1 MHHMSKIDEV
11 RKAMMDA
18 LKAGD
23 KPRKDALSLLLSA
36 LKNKFI
42 DKRADLTEEEE
53 NAVVYKEMK
62 EAQETLDTTPA
73 DRTLI
78 IQEAQLRMRVWSEFA
93 PERMDADAIRRVVT
107 ETIAQLGGGLTAQDK
122 GKLMKTLM
130 PKLKG
135 KAEGGLINQVVG
147 ELLP

>member
-1 MHHMSKIDEV
+1 MSKIDIV
-11 RKAMMDA
+11 RAAMMEA

-23 KPRKDALSLLLSA
+23 KPRKEALSLLLSA

-42 DKRADLTEEEE
+42 EKRADLTEDEE
-53 NAVVYKEMK
+53 NAVVYKEIK

-73 DRTLI
+73 DRVNI
-78 IQEAQLRMRVWSEFA
+78 IAEAKLRMQVWGEFA
-93 PERMDADAIRRVVT
+93 PQRMSEADIRAVVAQ
-107 ETIAQLGGGLTAQDK
+107 TIAELGGGLTAQDK

-135 KAEGGLINQVVG
+135 KAEGGLINQVVVDM
-147 ELLP
+147 LA